1 MSLGPLIK
9 LYIRMTLPIFKSGDP
24 LYVVIMRDPDARSKL
39 SKWTTTSRSIQARV
53 EDNRMHI
60 FDHNT
65 LSLFIV
71 TWDHGW
77 NNLVIWDPWAKRHIN
92 L

>member
-1 MSLGPLIK
+1 
-9 LYIRMTLPIFKSGDP
+9 MTLPIYRSGEP
-24 LYVVIMRDPDARSKL
+24 LFTVILRHPEARNML
-39 SKWTTTSRSIQARV
+39 TKWSNTSRSIAVRID
-53 EDNRMHI
+53 DNRMHM

-71 TWDHGW
+71 TWTHSWD
-77 NNLVIWDPWAKRHIN
+77 NLVIWDPWSKRHVN

>member
-1 MSLGPLIK
+1 
-9 LYIRMTLPIFKSGDP
+9 MTLPVYRSGEP
-24 LYVVIMRDPDARSKL
+24 LYTVIIRDSAARERLTQWSG
-39 SKWTTTSRSIQARV
+39 TSRSIAARV

-71 TWDHGW
+71 TWTHSWD
-77 NNLVIWDPWAKRHIN
+77 NMVIWDPWSKRHITW
-92 L
+92 

>member
-1 MSLGPLIK
+1 
-9 LYIRMTLPIFKSGDP
+9 MTVLAQRLSEP
-24 LYVVIMRDPDARSKL
+24 LYTVIIRDPAARDRL
-39 SKWTTTSRSIQARV
+39 TKWTTTSRSILARV

-71 TWDHGW
+71 TWTHGW
-77 NNLVIWDPWAKRHIN
+77 GNMVIWDPWLKRHIN
-92 L
+92 I

>member
-1 MSLGPLIK
+1 
-9 LYIRMTLPIFKSGDP
+9 MTVSAYRTGEP
-24 LYVVIMRDPDARSKL
+24 LYTVIIRDPVARERLTHWSN
-39 SKWTTTSRSIQARV
+39 TSRSIAARV

-71 TWDHGW
+71 TWTHSWD
-77 NNLVIWDPWAKRHIN
+77 NMVIWDPWLKRHITW
-92 L
+92 